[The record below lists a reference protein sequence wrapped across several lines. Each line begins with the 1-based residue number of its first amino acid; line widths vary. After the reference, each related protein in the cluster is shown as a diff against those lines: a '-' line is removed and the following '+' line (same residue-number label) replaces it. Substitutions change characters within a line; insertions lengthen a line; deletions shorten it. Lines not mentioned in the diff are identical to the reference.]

1 MFFTKL
7 EEFEAKKI
15 EVNKFMKDM
24 RTLDQKEIL
33 SLYRKSRIHRQ
44 DGPARFSPVTTQK
57 QKIISFV
64 LNSLVLYEG
73 VRRKEGEGAAFVGPD
88 VANEEVDTGDN
99 IYSVWNSKSC
109 TFHFFPV

>member
-33 SLYRKSRIHRQ
+33 SLYRKSRIHR
-44 DGPARFSPVTTQK
+44 
-57 QKIISFV
+57 
-64 LNSLVLYEG
+64 
-73 VRRKEGEGAAFVGPD
+73 
-88 VANEEVDTGDN
+88 
-99 IYSVWNSKSC
+99 
-109 TFHFFPV
+109 